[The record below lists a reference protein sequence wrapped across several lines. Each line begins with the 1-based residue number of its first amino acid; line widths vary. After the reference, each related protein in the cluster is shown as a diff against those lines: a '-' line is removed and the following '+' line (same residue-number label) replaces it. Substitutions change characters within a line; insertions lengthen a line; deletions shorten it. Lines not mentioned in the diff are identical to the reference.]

1 MPKLLKYEG
10 FTNGYEYLG
19 SSENGFKVEEL
30 TSDNSHSCQ
39 LDTIY
44 LHYTLL
50 TEEESVLCSLNLN
63 PKKVMKK
70 TKVFHA

>member
-1 MPKLLKYEG
+1 MVMNILNHPRM
-10 FTNGYEYLG
+10 T
-19 SSENGFKVEEL
+19 SKVEEL